1 MDVRILFYFGDDVL
15 VVLANSFGCGR
26 SFNLCGF
33 FFFLILRSTYAF
45 IKVSSLSNIIS
56 QKQ

>member
-26 SFNLCGF
+26 SLNLCG

-56 QKQ
+56 QRQ